1 MSQTDLPAE
10 IGILLYPNVQLAAVY
25 GLTDLFNLANR
36 FATARQSSGSPAL
49 RVSHWRGEEVSAA
62 VERVFDTAPGT
73 PPGSP
78 TVLILPPSFGEP
90 MTSEEAAPLARWL
103 CERHAEGTTLSSVC
117 IGAFLLAET
126 GLLAHRMATTH
137 WACAELLAQR
147 FPEVRVDTDKLII
160 DDGDVIT
167 AGGLM
172 AWTDLGLKLVDR
184 LLGSTIMLE
193 TARYLLADPPGRQ
206 QRCYSSFSP
215 RLNHGDEQILKVQHW
230 LHASGAREVTLAAM
244 AERARLE
251 ERTFLRRFRKATG
264 LRPTE
269 YCQHLRV
276 AKAREM
282 LEFSNRTV
290 EQTAVAAGYEDTGAF
305 RKVFQKITGL
315 SPGDYRSR
323 FGLSGRT

>member
-1 MSQTDLPAE
+1 MSHADAPTE
-10 IGILLYPNVQLAAVY
+10 IGILLYPHVQLAAVY

-36 FATARQSSGSPAL
+36 FATRQRTSGSPAL
-49 RVSHWRGEEVSAA
+49 RVSHWQQTEAEEA

-73 PPGSP
+73 TGSP
-78 TVLILPPSFGEP
+78 DVLLLPPSFGEP

-103 CERHAEGTTLSSVC
+103 RQRHAEGTTLSSVC

-137 WACAELLAQR
+137 WTYAAVLAER
-147 FPEVRVDTDKLII
+147 FPDVRVDTDKLII
-160 DDGDVIT
+160 DEGDVIT

-184 LLGSTIMLE
+184 LLGSAVMLE
-193 TARYLLADPPGRQ
+193 TARYLLVDPPGRE

-215 RLNHGDEQILKVQHW
+215 RLNHGDEPILKVQHW
-230 LHASGAREVTLAAM
+230 LHASGARQVTLPAM
-244 AERARLE
+244 AECARLE
-251 ERTFLRRFRKATG
+251 ERTFLRRFHKATG
-264 LRPTE
+264 FRPTE

-276 AKAREM
+276 GKAREM
-282 LEFSNRTV
+282 LESSKRTV
-290 EQTAVAAGYEDTGAF
+290 EQIAVAAGYEDPGAF

-323 FGLSGRT
+323 FGLNGRV